1 MLDSNCLS
9 ARNCIG
15 LLVRRSTRPFNTPL
29 APTNEPGS
37 RGARPAKFA
46 SRREILPGGP
56 GMDATMLGAAVAI
69 FTLSL
74 PVSH

>member
-15 LLVRRSTRPFNTPL
+15 AAFNTPFQHAF
-29 APTNEPGS
+29 APTNEPRS